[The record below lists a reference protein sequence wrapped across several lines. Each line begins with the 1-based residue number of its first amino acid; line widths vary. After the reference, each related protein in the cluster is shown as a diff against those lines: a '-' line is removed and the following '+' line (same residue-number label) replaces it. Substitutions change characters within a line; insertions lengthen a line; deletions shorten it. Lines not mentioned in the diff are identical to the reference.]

1 MAKSGP
7 MSRKA
12 LVLKLGVAVALM
24 GVLVWKVD
32 WQESLRTLLGISI
45 PWIPVLLLISVV
57 LNLLSCIKWQLFLRA
72 RGNEVPLL
80 RLFGLYMV
88 GYFFNN
94 FMPGSVGGDVVRGY
108 VLGRELGS
116 QSSSFGSVF
125 LERFTGFIALLG
137 MALLAAAVNPG
148 VLRTRG
154 LMVFMGLM
162 ACLFIGMIAFLLL
175 KPVQRI
181 FIRVLGFL
189 PEKLAGKLRK
199 FLDVVFFF
207 QDKPGVL
214 GVAMFWSLLFHIM
227 TIVNTQACCNSIRV
241 PAGFL
246 DLAVLVPLILLV
258 SAIPVSMNSIGIME
272 GSFVFFLGMAGVSPS
287 AALSVSLVLRAKN
300 LVMAMVG
307 GLIFAVWH
315 RMPGGPPASV
325 LPPDEGKAGS

>member
-12 LVLKLGVAVALM
+12 LVIKLGVSVALM
-24 GVLVWKVD
+24 AFLVWKVD
-32 WQESLRTLLGISI
+32 WQESLRTLLRISI
-45 PWIPVLLLISVV
+45 PWIPVLLFISVI
-57 LNLLSCIKWQLFLRA
+57 LNLLSCVKWQLFLRE
-72 RGNEVPLL
+72 RGNEVPLW

-94 FMPGSVGGDVVRGY
+94 FMPGSVGGDVVRSY
-108 VLGRELGS
+108 VLGRELKS

-137 MALLAAAVNPG
+137 MALLAAVVNPAA
-148 VLRTRG
+148 LKTRA
-154 LMVFMGLM
+154 LVMFMVLM
-162 ACLFIGMIAFLLL
+162 AFLFAGMIAFLLL
-175 KPVQRI
+175 KPVQQLAMYM
-181 FIRVLGFL
+181 LGLL

-207 QDKPGVL
+207 RDKPRVL
-214 GVAMFWSLLFHIM
+214 GVAMFWSLLFHVM

-241 PAGFL
+241 PAGFM

-258 SAIPVSMNSIGIME
+258 SAIPVSLNSIGIME

-287 AALSVSLVLRAKN
+287 DALSVSLVLRAKN

-315 RMPGGPPASV
+315 RMPGGPPAAIPADGGGGAS
-325 LPPDEGKAGS
+325 S